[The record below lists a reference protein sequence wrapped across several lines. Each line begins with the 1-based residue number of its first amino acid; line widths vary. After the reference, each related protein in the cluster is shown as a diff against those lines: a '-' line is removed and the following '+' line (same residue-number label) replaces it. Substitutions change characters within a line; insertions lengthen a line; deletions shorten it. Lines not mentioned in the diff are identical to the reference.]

1 MRRPPRVDVPA
12 LGHGVM
18 TMTDETELSRLL
30 DVANSE
36 GEALADLAGCVDRLH
51 QVQAA
56 RAALARLDAP
66 SLRAVLEARRSAL
79 GEGSVP

>member
-1 MRRPPRVDVPA
+1 
-12 LGHGVM
+12 
-18 TMTDETELSRLL
+18 MTDETELSRLL

-51 QVQAA
+51 QVRAA

-66 SLRAVLEARRSAL
+66 SLRAALEVRRSAL

>member
-1 MRRPPRVDVPA
+1 
-12 LGHGVM
+12 LGHEVM
-18 TMTDETELSRLL
+18 TMTDETEVSRLL

-36 GEALADLAGCVDRLH
+36 GEALAYLAGCVDRLH

-56 RAALARLDAP
+56 RAALARLDTP

>member
-1 MRRPPRVDVPA
+1 
-12 LGHGVM
+12 M

-36 GEALADLAGCVDRLH
+36 GEALADLVGCVDRLH

-66 SLRAVLEARRSAL
+66 SLRAALEARRSAL